1 MLRDRRARRVLT
13 GIGVL
18 VGVGVL
24 VAGCTSGNDSSAAT
38 MAAAT
43 TAAEANG
50 RMAEVPA
57 APTTAGSS
65 AASSAGAS
73 AGGASSDTGSASSGR
88 SNGGGAG
95 NSLPALDN
103 RKVIRTASLTLET
116 HLASVIDPE
125 THKPDA
131 TVDAAARAAA
141 AHELA
146 EKVAAIGDAA
156 GGYRGAV
163 NAKGDTVVISLRVPV
178 AEYEQV
184 MSSLGE
190 LGLPTNLVEKA
201 SDVTAQVVDLDSRI
215 KTMKQGVERVRAL
228 MADATKVSEVIAI
241 ESELSS
247 READLEALLAQQ
259 AALSDQ
265 VALSTVTV
273 TVKAITDEP
282 VVAPVVA
289 VPPPTARTGFL
300 GGLDKGWAAA
310 KAFAVWVA
318 AVAGTL
324 LPWLPLIAV
333 VLLVVWWVRRRW
345 TADRRPAPTGPG
357 RQVDPPA
364 AAAD

>member
-1 MLRDRRARRVLT
+1 M
-13 GIGVL
+13 
-18 VGVGVL
+18 
-24 VAGCTSGNDSSAAT
+24 
-38 MAAAT
+38 
-43 TAAEANG
+43 
-50 RMAEVPA
+50 
-57 APTTAGSS
+57 
-65 AASSAGAS
+65 
-73 AGGASSDTGSASSGR
+73 
-88 SNGGGAG
+88 
-95 NSLPALDN
+95 
-103 RKVIRTASLTLET
+103 IRTASLTLET

-273 TVKAITDEP
+273 TVKAITDKP

-289 VPPPTARTGFL
+289 VPPPAVRTGFL

>member
-1 MLRDRRARRVLT
+1 VVL
-13 GIGVL
+13 I
-18 VGVGVL
+18 
-24 VAGCTSGNDSSAAT
+24 AGCTSAGNSASMT
-38 MAAAT
+38 SAAAT
-43 TAAEANG
+43 TAAATSAVAG
-50 RMAEVPA
+50 GD
-57 APTTAGSS
+57 TAQAMSS
-65 AASSAGAS
+65 AAAGSAGPSAGAAS
-73 AGGASSDTGSASSGR
+73 ADTGSGSGKGSSGA
-88 SNGGGAG
+88 GGG

-125 THKPDA
+125 TGKPDTA
-131 TVDAAARAAA
+131 ADTAARAAA

-163 NAKGDTVVISLRVPV
+163 NAKGDTVAITLRVPV
-178 AEYEQV
+178 ADYEQV

-228 MADATKVSEVIAI
+228 MADAGKVSEVIAI

-273 TVKAITDEP
+273 TVKAVTDKP
-282 VVAPVVA
+282 VAAPVVA
-289 VPPPTARTGFL
+289 VPPPAQRTGFL

-310 KAFAVWVA
+310 KAFGLWVA
-318 AVAGTL
+318 GVSGAL
-324 LPWLPLIAV
+324 LPWLPLIAL
-333 VLLVVWWVRRRW
+333 VLLVLWWVRRRS
-345 TADRRPAPTGPG
+345 TTDRRAQPTGPG
-357 RQVDPPA
+357 RQVDPPP

>member
-1 MLRDRRARRVLT
+1 MAGGRRARRVLAGFGGVIT
-13 GIGVL
+13 AGVL
-18 VGVGVL
+18 I
-24 VAGCTSGNDSSAAT
+24 AGCTSAGTSASAT
-38 MAAAT
+38 SAAT
-43 TAAEANG
+43 TAA
-50 RMAEVPA
+50 A
-57 APTTAGSS
+57 ATRAAAGGATGQEMSS
-65 AASSAGAS
+65 AAASSAGPAAGAES
-73 AGGASSDTGSASSGR
+73 SDSGSGSGGGSSGAGGGDT
-88 SNGGGAG
+88 
-95 NSLPALDN
+95 LPALDN

-125 THKPDA
+125 TGKPDIA
-131 TVDAAARAAA
+131 ADTAARAAA

-163 NAKGDTVVISLRVPV
+163 NAKGDTVSITLRVPV
-178 AEYEQV
+178 ADYEQV
-184 MSSLGE
+184 MSSVGE

-215 KTMKQGVERVRAL
+215 KSMKQGVERVRAL

-273 TVKAITDEP
+273 TVKAVTDKP
-282 VVAPVVA
+282 VAAPVVA
-289 VPPPTARTGFL
+289 VPPPAQRTGFL

-310 KAFAVWVA
+310 KAFGLWVA
-318 AVAGTL
+318 GVSGAL

-333 VLLVVWWVRRRW
+333 VLLVLWWARRRS
-345 TADRRPAPTGPG
+345 TTDRRPLPTGSG

>member
-1 MLRDRRARRVLT
+1 LV

-18 VGVGVL
+18 VGAGVL
-24 VAGCTSGNDSSAAT
+24 IAGCTSASNSASMASNADMAAAATSAAT
-38 MAAAT
+38 
-43 TAAEANG
+43 
-50 RMAEVPA
+50 
-57 APTTAGSS
+57 S
-65 AASSAGAS
+65 A
-73 AGGASSDTGSASSGR
+73 
-88 SNGGGAG
+88 GGGAG
-95 NSLPALDN
+95 EATEPAAARPAAASGEPASPDTGSGANGGGGGKGLPALDN

-116 HLASVIDPE
+116 HQASIIDPE
-125 THKPDA
+125 TGKSDVA
-131 TVDAAARAAA
+131 ADAAARAQA
-141 AHELA
+141 AHQLA
-146 EKVAAIGDAA
+146 EQVAAIGDAA

-184 MSSLGE
+184 MTSLGE
-190 LGLPTNLVEKA
+190 LGLPTDLVEKA

-228 MADATKVSEVIAI
+228 MADATKISEVIAI

-247 READLEALLAQQ
+247 READLEALLAEQ

-273 TVKAITDEP
+273 TVKAVTDKP
-282 VVAPVVA
+282 VAAPVAP
-289 VPPPTARTGFL
+289 PPAQRTGFL

-310 KAFAVWVA
+310 KSFAVR
-318 AVAGTL
+318 VAGVAGAL

-333 VLLVVWWVRRRW
+333 VLLGLWWIRRRST
-345 TADRRPAPTGPG
+345 TARRPVPG
-357 RQVDPPA
+357 RAVDPPA